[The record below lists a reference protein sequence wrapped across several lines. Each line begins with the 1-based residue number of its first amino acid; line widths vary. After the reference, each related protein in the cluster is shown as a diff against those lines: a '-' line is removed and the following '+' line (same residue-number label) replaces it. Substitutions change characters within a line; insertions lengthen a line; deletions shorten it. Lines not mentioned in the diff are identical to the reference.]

1 MNQSNIIESAPT
13 IVLLFRPSFKYW
25 TFGYQTFTCP
35 LFEWF
40 CYSDVPYSDPHCTS
54 KHVKSGVLVSFGF
67 HWMSNFV
74 HHSILGHY
82 INLDLKKLKTAGT
95 FCNKIWQANRFYVQ
109 AAERLRTDSIKLAEF
124 DQFLNKSTSQQLEQL
139 SESSR

>member
-1 MNQSNIIESAPT
+1 MASKYQTKFSYFIQAIIWIPDIWIPDFDLSV
-13 IVLLFRPSFKYW
+13 IWMVLLFKCPI
-25 TFGYQTFTCP
+25 FG
-35 LFEWF
+35 
-40 CYSDVPYSDPHCTS
+40 SHCIS

-67 HWMSNFV
+67 HWISIFL

-82 INLDLKKLKTAGT
+82 INLDLKKLKTAGA

-124 DQFLNKSTSQQLEQL
+124 DQFLNKSTSQQLEEL
-139 SESSR
+139 NESSR